1 MTIDKKTIDK
11 VSTLAKIKLNDKKID
26 DLTEELSKILDWI
39 NQLNEVKTEDIL
51 PLTGVLKTKL
61 FLREDIVVEDSNL
74 EEVLS
79 NSPETIEG
87 FYVVPRVVD

>member
-1 MTIDKKTIDK
+1 MTIDKKTVDK
-11 VSTLAKIKLNDKKID
+11 VSTLAKIKLDDKKID

>member
-1 MTIDKKTIDK
+1 MTIDKKTVDK

>member
-1 MTIDKKTIDK
+1 MTIDKKTVDK
-11 VSTLAKIKLNDKKID
+11 VSTLAKIKLDDKKID

-39 NQLNEVKTEDIL
+39 NQLNQVNTEDIL

-79 NSPETIEG
+79 NSPESIEG

>member
-11 VSTLAKIKLNDKKID
+11 VSALAKIKLNDQKTHELTNELAKIM
-26 DLTEELSKILDWI
+26 DWI
-39 NQLNEVKTEDIL
+39 NQLNKVNTEDIS

-61 FLREDIVVEDSNL
+61 FLREDVVVQDSSL

-79 NSPETIEG
+79 NSPESIEG

>member
-1 MTIDKKTIDK
+1 MTIDKKTVDK
-11 VSTLAKIKLNDKKID
+11 VSTLAKIKLDDKKID

-39 NQLNEVKTEDIL
+39 NQLNQVNTEDIL

-79 NSPETIEG
+79 NSPESIEG
-87 FYVVPRVVD
+87 FYVVPRVVA

>member
-1 MTIDKKTIDK
+1 MTIDKKTVDK
-11 VSTLAKIKLNDKKID
+11 VSTLAKIKLDDKKID

-39 NQLNEVKTEDIL
+39 NQLNQVNTEDIL

-79 NSPETIEG
+79 DSPESIEG

>member
-11 VSTLAKIKLNDKKID
+11 VSALAKIKLNDQKTHELTNELAKIM
-26 DLTEELSKILDWI
+26 DWI
-39 NQLNEVKTEDIL
+39 NQLNKVNTEDIS

-61 FLREDIVVEDSNL
+61 FLREDIVVQDSSL

-79 NSPETIEG
+79 NSPESIEG